1 MANKVNHIYVEGLL
15 PLEGNSGKFIGI
27 KNNTLTAQSR
37 DELLYNLDISPFVS
51 FCLNSCE
58 DNFLSPY
65 GLVAE
70 NDSISIYPMTIQDS
84 TGNVILNLTEKI
96 TKSINGL
103 FEEGNNKGCK
113 DNSYIKWQQPLLNSE
128 ITELGECKQTVG
140 TNVEPAYQIM
150 DGINNNYWLSSTPAS
165 TVYFKSIIPF
175 IAESII
181 LVNTNTSNRTRN
193 LNISTDTKTLVS
205 NYFCNADAN
214 AQNYINIEK
223 ENRTESQILNIQTLS
238 AFLGNEVGFN
248 EIIINAKTR
257 YIQQNTKYN
266 VFLISNEDQTKMD
279 ILISSLSE
287 PILPENYVYYAF
299 IQEVKTKAQSKSFVS
314 SLGNDLYFE
323 TTNFPA
329 KITNA
334 KNQTALLE
342 NINYIQF
349 ENVDSSNIIKY
360 NIYLK
365 LDGTAYART
374 QEYYK
379 CYYEF
384 PENPTEGDVISII
397 KNANIEAYEFNGT
410 EWVEFNDVPVGE
422 VYRYQNRTIFINQ
435 FPCNNNFY
443 IKSIDNNIW
452 SQEELYVSNRNYI
465 YSHNLNIENIKEY
478 KCDCSLICIE
488 NDNNYSVGDCA
499 LVTSPIIPFFNK
511 TNIGLKITTISALDK
526 STGSVINLSQ
536 NKWKLVF
543 RIWR

>member
-27 KNNTLTAQSR
+27 KNNTLISQTR

-51 FCLNSCE
+51 FCLNSCQ

-65 GLVAE
+65 GFVAE
-70 NDSISIYPMTIQDS
+70 NDTISLYPLTIQDS
-84 TGNVILNLTEKI
+84 SGKVILKLNEKI

-128 ITELGECKQTVG
+128 NTDLGECKQTVG
-140 TNVEPAYQIM
+140 TNVEPAYKIM
-150 DGINNNYWLSSTPAS
+150 DGINNNYWLSSSPVS
-165 TVYFKSIIPF
+165 TVYFKSVIPF
-175 IAESII
+175 IIESII
-181 LVNTNTSNRTRN
+181 LVNTNVSNRTRN
-193 LNISTDTKTLVS
+193 LNIKTDTKTLIS

-223 ENRTESQILNIQTLS
+223 ENRTESQILNIETLS
-238 AFLGNEVGFN
+238 TFLGNEVGFN

-266 VFLISNEDQTKMD
+266 VFLISDENQSKMD
-279 ILISSLSE
+279 VLVSSSSE
-287 PILPENYVYYAF
+287 PILPEGYVYYAF
-299 IQEVKTKAQSKSFVS
+299 IQEVKTKTQSQSFVS
-314 SLGNDLYFE
+314 SLGNDLHFE

-329 KITNA
+329 KITND
-334 KNQTALLE
+334 KNQTVILTD
-342 NINYIQF
+342 INYIKF
-349 ENVDSSNIIKY
+349 ENSNSSNIIKY
-360 NIYLK
+360 NIYIK

-379 CYYEF
+379 CRYDF
-384 PENPTEGDVISII
+384 PENPENGDVVSII
-397 KNANIEAYEFNGT
+397 KNADLEAYEFNG
-410 EWVEFNDVPVGE
+410 EDWVEFNDVPVGE

-465 YSHNLNIENIKEY
+465 YNHNLNIENIKEY

-488 NDNNYSVGDCA
+488 TDNNYSVGDVA
-499 LVTSPIIPFFNK
+499 LVISPIIPFLTKN
-511 TNIGLKITTISALDK
+511 TIGLKISTISAIDK
-526 STGSVINLSQ
+526 TLGTTINLSQ